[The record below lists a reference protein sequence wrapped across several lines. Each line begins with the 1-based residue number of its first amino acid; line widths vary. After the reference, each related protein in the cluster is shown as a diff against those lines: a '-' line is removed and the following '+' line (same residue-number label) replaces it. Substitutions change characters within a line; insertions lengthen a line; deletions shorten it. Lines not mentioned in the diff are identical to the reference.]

1 MDHATKG
8 KVIVTEIVS
17 VPMVWYVVVI
27 TAGEIFHQKE
37 QYGIEDM
44 IAAMV
49 YIPIKIQYKITILY
63 FYFQVQ

>member
-27 TAGEIFHQKE
+27 TAGETFHQKE

-49 YIPIKIQYKITILY
+49 YTNKNSI
-63 FYFQVQ
+63 